1 MKPLGARGAPHSL
14 GSWIDLSGGWPELLW
29 AFVIVALPFNL
40 YEPGS
45 PQPSDFL
52 LVLVICIP
60 IVVVRFKMPP
70 AVAGPVMAL
79 AAFVIYVFV
88 CNFTWAALTAKYD
101 FLKYST
107 FYAFNF
113 AVFLGYLVMLG
124 ERGDDWMR
132 WTFYGFAAS
141 LVLLALLSIPFAD
154 RTESGRLQLFFFNA
168 NQLAYHVL
176 LCATIV
182 TMIAPR
188 YAVPRAVVYALL
200 LCALYLELRTYSRAG
215 ILGIVILAA
224 LQAVQRP
231 TVLTLFALP
240 LLGATLYWDLQH
252 LDADLLQNRVD
263 VIGRSTTA
271 DYLRDRGLNRLFD
284 HPQYLIAGA
293 GEGYMLR
300 FHQNKQEIHSSA
312 ANLLFSYGI
321 IGSLL
326 FLSFARKLVSAMG
339 SRLTLLMVPAL
350 SYSLFHHGMRARPF
364 WLALAIALGV
374 AVMASVEAS
383 KKPKTPP
390 LTLAE
395 R

>member
-1 MKPLGARGAPHSL
+1 
-14 GSWIDLSGGWPELLW
+14 
-29 AFVIVALPFNL
+29 
-40 YEPGS
+40 
-45 PQPSDFL
+45 
-52 LVLVICIP
+52 VLVICIP

-70 AVAGPVMAL
+70 KVAGPVMAL
-79 AAFVIYVFV
+79 AAFVIYVFA
-88 CNFTWAALTAKYD
+88 CNFTWAALTGKYD

-141 LVLLALLSIPFAD
+141 LILLALLSIPFAD

-182 TMIAPR
+182 TMVAPR
-188 YAVPRAVVYALL
+188 YAVPRGVVYALL

-215 ILGIVILAA
+215 ILGIVLLAA

-231 TVLTLFALP
+231 TLLTIVALP

-271 DYLRDRGLNRLFD
+271 DYLRDRGLDRLFD
-284 HPQYLIAGA
+284 HPKYLIAGA

-326 FLSFARKLVSAMG
+326 FLGFARKLVSAMG
-339 SRLTLLMVPAL
+339 TRLTLLMVPAL

-374 AVMASVEAS
+374 AVLASVEAS
-383 KKPKTPP
+383 KKPKGTP